1 MRGISALRFLSGS
14 CKPCGNLLLF
24 FLFSFFLEIK
34 FVDEK
39 KNSKRTDTLF
49 GRSIVRE
56 ARRIVALRR
65 TPRI

>member
-24 FLFSFFLEIK
+24 FLFSFFLNKIRRR
-34 FVDEK
+34 EK
-39 KNSKRTDTLF
+39 KNSKRDTLF
-49 GRSIVRE
+49 ARSIVRE